1 MRFLLVDLVLGGA
14 TEYNLT
20 SKQVAEMRF
29 YFFEEGSQNLDSR
42 CEYQYVGFIEARFQG
57 LDNVTCKGGLA
68 VEF

>member
-42 CEYQYVGFIEARFQG
+42 CEY
-57 LDNVTCKGGLA
+57 
-68 VEF
+68 